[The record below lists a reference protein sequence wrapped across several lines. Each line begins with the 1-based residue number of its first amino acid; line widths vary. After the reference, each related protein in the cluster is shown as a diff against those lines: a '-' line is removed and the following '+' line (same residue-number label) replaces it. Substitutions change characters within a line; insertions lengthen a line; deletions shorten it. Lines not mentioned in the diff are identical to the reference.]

1 MNGPVD
7 FRPTGAAADATPADA
22 ALPAQLDAAR
32 HDRWSISLIP
42 GVVGLV
48 DFLIMAISAIQ
59 AIKYFVI
66 LSDAN
71 RDQYLFAVV
80 FIIFGSILLFHRA
93 GLYEIDAIMRPLRYS
108 DAVIAAVATSF
119 LFFFSMIF
127 ALNVAE
133 TFSLTC
139 LAAFAGFSI
148 VGVVALRAAAYPL
161 LRRLGRTGRLS
172 RSLVVLGAGEQASRF
187 LERIA
192 DVRPYFTD
200 VVGVYAD
207 GVDPGGKVEG
217 HPILGGADR
226 LLRDVRAGLI
236 DDVVVALPWNA
247 DKELVQ
253 TVERLKELPIN
264 VYISSDLIGFR
275 LRFRQV
281 LGADAQLSMFEVER
295 RPIAGWSSLLKA
307 LEDYVLASVALILLS
322 PILLLVALAI
332 KIDDPDGPIFFM
344 QKRLGFNNQVF
355 EIYKFR
361 SMYKNSGSAIEVK
374 QATKNDPRVTRVG
387 RIIRATSIDELPQL
401 LNVLNGTM
409 SLVGPRPHAISHNE
423 EFGRQIRGYFSRH
436 KVKPGITGWAQVNG
450 LRGETETL
458 DKMEARIRHDVYYA
472 ENWSLLFD
480 LRILVTTVLV
490 LFFQRS
496 AY

>member
-1 MNGPVD
+1 MAASPD
-7 FRPTGAAADATPADA
+7 GAAPV
-22 ALPAQLDAAR
+22 AR
-32 HDRWSISLIP
+32 AMEARRDRWSISLIP
-42 GVVGLV
+42 GLVGLV
-48 DFLIMAISAIQ
+48 DLAVMGLSAAQSIE
-59 AIKYFVI
+59 YFVI
-66 LSDAN
+66 LTESN
-71 RDQYLFAVV
+71 RDQYFFAII
-80 FIIFGSILLFHRA
+80 FIILGTLVLYHRA
-93 GLYEIDAIMRPLRYS
+93 GLYDIDAIMRPLRHS
-108 DAVIAAVATSF
+108 DAVIAAVLTSF
-119 LFFFSMIF
+119 LFFLSMIF
-127 ALNVAE
+127 ALNVE
-133 TFSLTC
+133 ENFSLRC
-139 LAAFAGFSI
+139 FAAFAGISMA
-148 VGVVALRAAAYPL
+148 GVVVARAAMRRL
-161 LRRLGRTGRLS
+161 LSRLGRIGRFS
-172 RSLVVLGAGEQASRF
+172 RSLVVLGAGEQARRF
-187 LERIA
+187 LEQIA
-192 DVRPYFTD
+192 VVRPYFTE
-200 VVGVYAD
+200 VVGLYAD
-207 GVDPGGKVEG
+207 GEAVAETVAG
-217 HPILGGADR
+217 HPVLGGSDR
-226 LLRDVRAGLI
+226 LLSDVRAGLI

-264 VYISSDLIGFR
+264 VFVASDLVGFR

-295 RPIAGWSSLLKA
+295 RPIAGWSWLLKA
-307 LEDYVLASVALILLS
+307 AEDYVLAAAALAVLS
-322 PILLLVALAI
+322 PIMLLTALAI
-332 KIDDPDGPIFFM
+332 KIDDPDGPVFFM

-361 SMYKNSGSAIEVK
+361 SMFKNSGSATEVK

-387 RIIRATSIDELPQL
+387 RFIRATSIDELPQL

-480 LRILVTTVLV
+480 LRILAATVMV
-490 LFFQRS
+490 LFFQKS